1 MKKQQW
7 FNLLAQGNHLDIYL
21 YGVIGGWDV
30 DVNTFLEQLQSVPNP
45 ETVTVYL
52 NTVGG
57 SFYDGL
63 PIFNTL
69 AQMEAMVTVNVMGY
83 ALSMGSVLML
93 AGDKTRMAQNG
104 LIMIHRANTFAGGDA
119 VALRKE
125 ADILEKHEAGIIKLY
140 ADRLGKTDAE
150 ILVLL
155 QAETWFTADEALA
168 AGLIDEI
175 IDPIDTTK
183 AVAEAFAGNESEK
196 LVSNYHK
203 LPTELSAVLTKKT
216 AKSNFLK
223 TLLGLTDKTK
233 PTATTPTEGTD
244 DNMTED
250 DLTKVA
256 EMVKEAVDP
265 ISATLKA
272 TQEELQAT
280 LAKNTALE
288 ASVTTLSAD
297 LAELKLPDNPTPT
310 PENMGAA
317 GELTYD
323 Y

>member
-7 FNLLAQGNHLDIYL
+7 FNLQAQGNHLDIYL

-30 DVNTFLEQLQSVPNP
+30 DVNTFLDQVKSVPNP
-45 ETVTVYL
+45 ETVTVWL

-69 AQMEAMVTVNVMGY
+69 AQMEAVVTVNVMGY

-104 LIMIHRANTFAGGDA
+104 LIMIHRANTWADGDA

-140 ADRLGKTDAE
+140 AERLGKTDAE
-150 ILVLL
+150 ILALL
-155 QAETWFTADEALA
+155 QEETWFTADEALA

-183 AVAEAFAGNESEK
+183 AVAEAFAGNESVK
-196 LVSNYHK
+196 VVSNYHNM
-203 LPTELSAVLTKKT
+203 PTELSAVLTKKT

-233 PTATTPTEGTD
+233 PAATTTPDEAD
-244 DNMTED
+244 DNMTDD
-250 DLTKVA
+250 DLKKVA
-256 EMVKEAVDP
+256 DMVKAAVDP
-265 ISATLKA
+265 IATTLA
-272 TQEELQAT
+272 TTQEALQA
-280 LAKNTALE
+280 AQEKNTALD
-288 ASVTTLSAD
+288 ASVTSLSAE
-297 LAELKLPDNPTPT
+297 LAELKLPDTPTPT
-310 PENMGAA
+310 PENDGAA